1 MQSFNSC
8 IIIIFDSNFLSEN
21 KPNGEFEENLVSSLP
36 EKDYSGPKT
45 IPQEPVYSSCPK
57 QDVPAPKVITSQGS
71 RSATLSSMAQSR
83 ANMVRNQQM
92 RWFFFLI
99 IKERIQQLPKL

>member
-1 MQSFNSC
+1 MQSFNTC
-8 IIIIFDSNFLSEN
+8 IFDLNFLSEN
-21 KPNGEFEENLVSSLP
+21 KPNGEFEENLESSLP

-71 RSATLSSMAQSR
+71 RSAILSSMAQSR
-83 ANMVRNQQM
+83 ANMVRRQQM
-92 RWFFFLI
+92 QWFGVFLDN
-99 IKERIQQLPKL
+99 